1 MKIIINDNY
10 PRIDK
15 FLVKYLDNT
24 PMSLIQR
31 LIRKK
36 KVLLNY
42 QKCKSSNDL
51 KANDVIDIFY
61 SFNSQEEVTIAP
73 KLTLI
78 SDNEKKHYISL
89 IIYENSEFIV
99 INKPTNIAVQGG
111 TKVKFSLKD
120 IFESVLE
127 IKLYLVHRI
136 DKDTSGL
143 IILSKDRFSAAN
155 ISKLFLEKK
164 IYKHY
169 LAVTDNKFPKN
180 NNFLVNTN
188 NDNQVMRLRYRLIE
202 NVNSNFIYLVS
213 LLTGRKHQIR
223 LQFSLNR
230 NPITND
236 IKFNRKMIKG
246 NLGLCAYSIKFNYK
260 NKFYNFKLQYYQI
273 LKLFGF

>member
-1 MKIIINDNY
+1 MKITIEDNY

-15 FLVKYLDNT
+15 FLVKYLDSM

-36 KVLLNY
+36 KILLNG
-42 QKCKSSNDL
+42 QKCKSSQEIKVKDII
-51 KANDVIDIFY
+51 DVFY
-61 SFNSQEEVTIAP
+61 SFKTQKEED
-73 KLTLI
+73 LI
-78 SDNEKKHYISL
+78 LKPVLMSEKEKKNYIKL

-99 INKPTNIAVQGG
+99 INKPSNLAVQGG
-111 TKVKFSLKD
+111 TKVKVSLKD
-120 IFESVLE
+120 IYEHVLE
-127 IKLYLVHRI
+127 IKLYIVHRI

-143 IILSKDRFSAAN
+143 IILTKDRFSAAG

-169 LAVTDNKFPKN
+169 LTITDKKFLKNNDFLINTNNEDQIMKLRYRFLENKK
-180 NNFLVNTN
+180 NNFL
-188 NDNQVMRLRYRLIE
+188 
-202 NVNSNFIYLVS
+202 YLVS

-223 LQFSLNR
+223 LQFSLNN

-236 IKFNRKMIKG
+236 TKFNRKIANG

-260 NKFYNFKLQYYQI
+260 KNFYCFKLRYEEI
-273 LKLFGF
+273 LNLFDF